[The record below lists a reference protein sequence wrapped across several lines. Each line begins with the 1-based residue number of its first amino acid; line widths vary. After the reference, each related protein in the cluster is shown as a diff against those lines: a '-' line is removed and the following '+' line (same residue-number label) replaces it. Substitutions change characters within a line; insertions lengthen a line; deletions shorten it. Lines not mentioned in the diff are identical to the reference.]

1 MEEGQEGEGEE
12 GEGEEG
18 EGEGLSKNPGIYQ
31 HNSVSNISYPAG
43 THPDNLNVLPLH
55 CQVQGSL

>member
-1 MEEGQEGEGEE
+1 MEEGQEGEGEEGEGEE

-31 HNSVSNISYPAG
+31 HNYSEQHLLSCRNSP
-43 THPDNLNVLPLH
+43 
-55 CQVQGSL
+55 